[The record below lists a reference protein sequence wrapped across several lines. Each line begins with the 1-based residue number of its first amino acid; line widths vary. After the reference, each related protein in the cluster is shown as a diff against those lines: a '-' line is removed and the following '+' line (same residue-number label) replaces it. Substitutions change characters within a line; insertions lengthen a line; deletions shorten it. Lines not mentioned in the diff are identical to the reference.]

1 MLHEIGNECI
11 VVCLCT
17 IEHSSKVL
25 FLLTSNKN
33 KSVHNTKNS
42 QKLPGSGDGAD
53 QSRVEP

>member
-1 MLHEIGNECI
+1 MVLRN
-11 VVCLCT
+11 VVLA
-17 IEHSSKVL
+17 SKRSNI
-25 FLLTSNKN
+25 LLISNKN